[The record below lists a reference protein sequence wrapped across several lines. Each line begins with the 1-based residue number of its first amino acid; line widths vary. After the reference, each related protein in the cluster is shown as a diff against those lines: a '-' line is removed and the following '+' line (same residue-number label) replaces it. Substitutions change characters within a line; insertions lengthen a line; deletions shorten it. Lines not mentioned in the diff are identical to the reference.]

1 MKWQEYPYSFE
12 NLEQQLSRIDAKKHS
27 LDEKRPLPA
36 YALKSIK
43 ESLSLE
49 WTFNSNGIEG
59 NTLTLQETKLIIEE
73 GITIK
78 GKSLREHFEAFNH
91 QNAIE
96 FIEKLAQ

>member
-1 MKWQEYPYSFE
+1 VKWQEYPYYFE
-12 NLEQQLSRIDAKKHS
+12 NLDQHLSRIDAKKQS
-27 LDEKRPLPA
+27 LDSKRPLPT

-78 GKSLREHFEAFNH
+78 GKSLREHFEDFNH
-91 QNAIE
+91 QNAI
-96 FIEKLAQ
+96 